1 MSNKTTRTA
10 TDPIERVLQNLTLDS
25 PLKEFL
31 QYNYDNPNAW
41 KLDMPKTDRDRYKYS
56 YSPERKAQI
65 AYEELIRDHQANR
78 LMQYQKLQDIT
89 HRMEL
94 PLNDPEVSVS
104 GESPTHSLDRRSLEN
119 MFFPSRGKQPADLR
133 YYNDPRN
140 PEISNLAKF
149 SNMIGYMQEMEMPQS
164 MIDQIVYGSYGEPRY
179 GEKTL
184 AEAVGAIE
192 GLYYPS
198 RLVTG
203 AMFPSTRAPRVEH
216 NLSRART
223 LGGAFNALVG
233 GLDLASTVGKAA
245 RGRATKA
252 AAEKGAEVA
261 AEKGVKKTVGKAAR
275 RRATK
280 AAAEKGAEVAAEKG
294 VKKTL
299 KETAKNVSKKAVDV
313 GTKKGWDI
321 AKQLGETRAQNLG
334 ILLKMFLPS
343 KPVATVLGARDAIK
357 HRSGWDDITGSG
369 YAPRMDPRSQDNID
383 AVRTAVKKNLE
394 MTAEDK
400 SQVQKEEELRRMFET
415 NPNAFLRRYGIE
427 PITLINQ

>member
-31 QYNYDNPNAW
+31 QYNYRNPQAW
-41 KLDMPKTDRDRYKYS
+41 RLDMPKTDRDRYKYS

-78 LMQYQKLQDIT
+78 LMQYKKLQDIT

-104 GESPTHSLDRRSLEN
+104 GESPTHSLDGRSLEN
-119 MFFPSRGKQPADLR
+119 IFFPSRGKQPADLR

-164 MIDQIVYGSYGEPRY
+164 MIDQIVQGPYGEPRY

-184 AEAVGAIE
+184 AEAVGALE

-233 GLDLASTVGKAA
+233 GLGLMSTVGKAA
-245 RGRATKA
+245 RGGATNA
-252 AAEKGAEVA
+252 ARGGANR
-261 AEKGVKKTVGKAAR
+261 AAR
-275 RRATK
+275 RRANR
-280 AAAEKGAEVAAEKG
+280 AAG

-299 KETAKNVSKKAVDV
+299 KETAKNVSKMAVDV

-321 AKQLGETRAQNLG
+321 AKQLGETPAQNLG

-383 AVRTAVKKNLE
+383 AVRAAVKKNLE

-415 NPNAFLRRYGIE
+415 NPNAFLRRHGIE

>member
-78 LMQYQKLQDIT
+78 LMQYRKLQDIT

-104 GESPTHSLDRRSLEN
+104 GESPTHSLDGRSLEN
-119 MFFPSRGKQPADLR
+119 IFFPSRGKQPADLR

-164 MIDQIVYGSYGEPRY
+164 MIDQIVQGPYGEPRY

-184 AEAVGAIE
+184 AEAVGALE

-233 GLDLASTVGKAA
+233 GLGLMSTVGKAA
-245 RGRATKA
+245 RGGATKA
-252 AAEKGAEVA
+252 AVEKGAEVA
-261 AEKGVKKTVGKAAR
+261 AE
-275 RRATK
+275 
-280 AAAEKGAEVAAEKG
+280 EG

-299 KETAKNVSKKAVDV
+299 KETAKNVSKTAKNVSKKAVDV
-313 GTKKGWDI
+313 GTKKGLDI
-321 AKQLGETRAQNLG
+321 AKLLGETPAQNLG

-343 KPVATVLGARDAIK
+343 KPVAAVLGARDAIK

-383 AVRTAVKKNLE
+383 AVRAAVKKNLE

-400 SQVQKEEELRRMFET
+400 SQVQKEEELRRMFEI
-415 NPNAFLRRYGIE
+415 NPNAFLRRHGIE

>member
-31 QYNYDNPNAW
+31 QYNYRNPQAW
-41 KLDMPKTDRDRYKYS
+41 RLDMPKTDRDRYKYS

-78 LMQYQKLQDIT
+78 LMQYGKLQDIT

-94 PLNDPEVSVS
+94 PRNDPEVSVS
-104 GESPTHSLDRRSLEN
+104 GESPTHSLDGRSLEN
-119 MFFPSRGKQPADLR
+119 IFFPSRGKQPADLR

-164 MIDQIVYGSYGEPRY
+164 MIDQIVQGPYGEPRY

-184 AEAVGAIE
+184 AEAVGALE

-233 GLDLASTVGKAA
+233 GLGLMSTVGKAA
-245 RGRATKA
+245 RGGATNA
-252 AAEKGAEVA
+252 ARGGANR
-261 AEKGVKKTVGKAAR
+261 AAR
-275 RRATK
+275 RRANR
-280 AAAEKGAEVAAEKG
+280 AAG

-299 KETAKNVSKKAVDV
+299 KETAKNVSKMAVDV

-321 AKQLGETRAQNLG
+321 AKQLGETPAQNLG

-383 AVRTAVKKNLE
+383 AVRAAVKKNLE

-415 NPNAFLRRYGIE
+415 NPNAFLRRHGIE

>member
-41 KLDMPKTDRDRYKYS
+41 KLDMPKTDRDKYKYS

-78 LMQYQKLQDIT
+78 LMQYKKLQDIT
-89 HRMEL
+89 DRMDL
-94 PLNDPEVSVS
+94 PLNVDPATGKLDSRVSVS

-119 MFFPSRGKQPADLR
+119 IFFPSRGKRPAELR

-184 AEAVGAIE
+184 AEAVGALE

-223 LGGAFNALVG
+223 LGGAFNAIVG
-233 GLDLASTVGKAA
+233 GLGLASTVGKAA

-261 AEKGVKKTVGKAAR
+261 AE
-275 RRATK
+275 
-280 AAAEKGAEVAAEKG
+280 EG

-299 KETAKNVSKKAVDV
+299 KETAKDVSKKAVDA

-321 AKQLGETRAQNLG
+321 AKLLGETRAQNLG

-369 YAPRMDPRSQDNID
+369 YAPGMDPRSQENID
-383 AVRTAVKKNLE
+383 AVRAAVKKNLE

-415 NPNAFLRRYGIE
+415 NPNAFLRRHGIE